1 MKKRPHAQAHKPTE
15 QERKEL
21 AKPLPKRPIMVAG
34 VWMMAFV
41 ILAIIILTPSIAGVV
56 GVYHEGAYERS
67 LAFSAAAY
75 YVLLFS
81 VPCVAGIVITTMFNL
96 YIPRK
101 FRLSIASAV
110 YAIMTL
116 FFWIFLAACLVQKN
130 ASQAARLLAILFV
143 LTDYVWWLPL
153 VAGAVLG
160 LCLPVT
166 ARAHR
171 HARTYAYPRQHRIH
185 VFLTLTTWFFASG
198 GFLYLRFALLEN
210 MEYVALTILLPLAL
224 FSGTASL
231 FAYLGRRETQS
242 HVLVMLSK
250 KKFARSDAL
259 VAYVILL
266 IAGFLFSG
274 VLLCFSWAG
283 SIFFGI
289 AFGLAVA
296 VMQR

>member
-1 MKKRPHAQAHKPTE
+1 MKIKSHTKAHKPTE

-81 VPCVAGIVITTMFNL
+81 VPCVAGIVTTTMFNL
-96 YIPRK
+96 YTPRK

-110 YAIMTL
+110 YGIMTL
-116 FFWIFLAACLVQKN
+116 FFWIFLAACLVQRE
-130 ASQAARLLAILFV
+130 ASQAARLLAIVFV

-153 VAGAVLG
+153 IAGAALG

-185 VFLTLTTWFFASG
+185 VFLTLATWFFASG
-198 GFLYLRFALLEN
+198 GFLYLRFSLLEN
-210 MEYVALTILLPLAL
+210 MEYAAFALLLPLAI

-231 FAYLGRRETQS
+231 FAYLGRRETKPRL
-242 HVLVMLSK
+242 LVKLAK
-250 KKFARSDAL
+250 QKFARTDAL
-259 VAYVILL
+259 VAYAILL
-266 IAGFLFSG
+266 FAGFLFSG
-274 VLLCFSWAG
+274 VLLCFSWAA